1 MYDDDEKRKSE
12 DDKKRKRADERLE
25 RWVRL
30 NMEEMGEMSG
40 DKKKNEDALAGEK
53 KKKED
58 ALVGDKKKN
67 EDALAG
73 EKKKK
78 EDALAG
84 DNDSEQFGNAQPLR
98 AMELR
103 WVSGALIGLNRYG
116 PNINIIK

>member
-25 RWVRL
+25 RWVRR

-40 DKKKNEDALAGEK
+40 DDKKSKFDNEKKDEDALAG
-53 KKKED
+53 
-58 ALVGDKKKN
+58 DKKKN
-67 EDALAG
+67 
-73 EKKKK
+73 

-103 WVSGALIGLNRYG
+103 WVEGALIGLNRYG
-116 PNINIIK
+116 PKINIIK

>member
-25 RWVRL
+25 RWVRR
-30 NMEEMGEMSG
+30 NMEEMGEMS
-40 DKKKNEDALAGEK
+40 
-53 KKKED
+53 
-58 ALVGDKKKN
+58 GDKKKN

-84 DNDSEQFGNAQPLR
+84 DNDSEQFGNVQPLR

-103 WVSGALIGLNRYG
+103 WVEGALIGLNRYG
-116 PNINIIK
+116 PKINIIK

>member
-40 DKKKNEDALAGEK
+40 DKKKNENALA
-53 KKKED
+53 
-58 ALVGDKKKN
+58 GDKKKN

-73 EKKKK
+73 DKKKN